1 MMKISLLYFICLLIG
16 LPVVQAQTVRLG
28 RILTVASMKSE
39 FRYVRHDLET
49 THTVMYVVYS
59 PEKAQTLFDS
69 LESSIQAPLTL
80 RLFYQKIAF
89 LIAQL
94 QCEHSYCHVGTGWEQ
109 LVYTFN
115 CFPLQ
120 PFLAGTKPFVVVN
133 GTVDTSIHPGDE
145 IISINGKS
153 MDSICRELYR
163 YIPADG
169 FMTSSKA
176 YGLSSMMF
184 GIAYNF
190 FIEQANQYNVL
201 VKTPTGRLIQRNF
214 RKDLS
219 LKSINRLA
227 LKNPVNKKVLEADA
241 KRKQLYAKE
250 LDLTFLEP
258 QTAWLSVRSFSM
270 DKKDF
275 KTAIDSFFALIQSHK
290 TERLVI
296 NLFNNGGGEEEL
308 ASYLMSYLINK
319 PTRFMEAE
327 YLITD
332 ADSVLAKSHVPEEIK
347 QNKYAYIKP
356 LKDGKSFA
364 RISEYARE
372 LETMQPQ
379 QNGYHGQMYLLVNG
393 LTSSAASTFAA
404 VAQSNNRAVIIG
416 QETAGAFSGGG
427 ATIGLDLT
435 LPQSGINTH
444 TSILYQQFAT
454 SGRDA
459 NRGVIPDREYK
470 PSFKDL
476 IADYDSWRIQL
487 LSLMTAL

>member
-1 MMKISLLYFICLLIG
+1 M
-16 LPVVQAQTVRLG
+16 QAQTVRLG
-28 RILTVASMKSE
+28 KIFTVADMKSD
-39 FRYVRHDLET
+39 FRYLRHHLET
-49 THTVMYVVYS
+49 THPGLYVRHS
-59 PEKAQTLFDS
+59 PEKIQILFDS
-69 LESSIQAPLTL
+69 LESSLQVPLTL

-89 LIAQL
+89 LIAEL
-94 QCEHSYCHVGTGWEQ
+94 YCEHSYCHVGAGWEQ

-120 PFLAGTKPFVVVN
+120 PFLAGVRPFVVVN
-133 GTVDTSIHPGDE
+133 GTADTSIHPGDE
-145 IISINGKS
+145 IISINGRS
-153 MDSICRELYR
+153 MDSICQELYR

-169 FMTSSKA
+169 MMTSSKA

-184 GIAYNF
+184 GIAYNL
-190 FIEQANQYNVL
+190 FIEQADQYDVV
-201 VKTPTGRLIQRNF
+201 VKTPAGRLIQRSF

-219 LKSINRLA
+219 LKNINRLA
-227 LKNPVNKKVLEADA
+227 LKNLVNKKVLEADA
-241 KRKQLYAKE
+241 KRKQLYAKD
-250 LDLTFLEP
+250 LNLTFPEP

-270 DKKDF
+270 DKKEF
-275 KTAIDSFFALIQSHK
+275 KTAIDSFFALVQSHQ

-308 ASYLMSYLINK
+308 AAYLMSYLINK
-319 PTRFMEAE
+319 PTRFMERE

-332 ADSVLAKSHVPEEIK
+332 ADSILAKSNVPEEVK

-372 LETMQPQ
+372 LEPMKPQ
-379 QNGYHGQMYLLVNG
+379 QNGYHGRVYLLVNG

-404 VAQSNNRAVIIG
+404 VAQSNSRATIIG

-435 LPQSGINTH
+435 LPHSGVTTH

-454 SGRDA
+454 AGREA
-459 NRGVIPDREYK
+459 KRGVIPDQEYI
-470 PSFKDL
+470 PSFEDL
-476 IADYDSWRIQL
+476 FADYDSWRKHL
-487 LSLMTAL
+487 LRLLTTP